1 MATSTEPIPAITE
14 PQRLRGLGLFE
25 DAAKKYSE
33 QAEERPEDLSLHLE
47 YAGLKLEQGLL
58 GDCLDMLVMFESRID
73 RDMEQSSPRLVAW
86 FKMFL
91 SFCRAATEVK
101 FETPMDQA
109 RQTFDAFIRDV
120 AEEDYDHLLV
130 NIASVYY
137 RLLDLARWCG
147 YETQNP
153 MPSLSPEFQV
163 SLAQHLLVTRD
174 FEGALKIAKLG
185 ESAETAY
192 ETPHNMTVLQGI
204 IRNNEASEVLRA
216 FALRAYSDKILLLGQ
231 TEAWINS
238 LKEAASAYDN
248 AGHAFG
254 SLQIEQELIQK
265 QPSMPASDDTLQ
277 KLWHI
282 ADRLESLGN
291 WLAVGECLQALAE
304 ISRKMSNS
312 HAEGQALE
320 IEKRVYDVSERCR
333 NPLLW
338 TKYNISRIQWSVLQG
353 ENTAR
358 NLELVEKVNNSIAK
372 YDAPRLQTTV
382 LMILSQSRMALGDPY
397 TAAYHLPTLFT
408 KATRRVRFLWGQDP
422 FLNARL
428 SYSSPPDGMSEL
440 QSLHKEMSEVRL
452 MIETAQSF
460 ERSQE
465 IQRLLHLAKGAY
477 LHQIHVRGIH
487 AVTQLVS
494 CILSFAE
501 EACASLEETHEK
513 TTQGDIREIR
523 SALLWSQAICSVN
536 EREAEKFIALAP
548 QLLHDASRLY
558 HEAGQEIFVAKI
570 EGQLS
575 LTYERLWQLRGC
587 QRDGSEF
594 KLAVASIEKDEEIMK
609 RIGSVRDLARVAQ
622 QAMSLYFGFL
632 TKHAFSTNSPLA
644 THRGVR
650 TRDEEKAFRLTLHHA
665 SEADRLFNLIRR
677 DRSSLQRQKAIEAKQ
692 ELRKNPL
699 VQSIFPVAIETNH
712 HADRPLIQ
720 WHWIQKAKA
729 RSISDILALG
739 INLPASLRNE
749 LNKNDELV
757 KMMDEESSL
766 VNEVSSVSVENG
778 LHARERLE
786 EHRGKMEEEPLLKA
800 ILDFRQGQPT
810 TLTRLMGLR
819 PPQVK
824 RNIFFVDWFVMS
836 GEFWMALVSA
846 STGISTFRLSFKPE
860 DAKEWKEQF
869 LGFGSYGEHHLDIHD
884 PEPLQR
890 LSSLVKPLLEK
901 SEPGDLLIFCPS
913 EKLHGLPLHAA
924 TISAE
929 PPESLIE
936 RNPIVYTASMT
947 TFEQCVMRES
957 DKGRD
962 GRTLS
967 HSYMA
972 VLERAENGPLNEAG
986 KRKRDKLYMEIKKI
1000 ATSSRGSP
1008 NNVYLGS
1015 DLTADRF
1022 ATALQSDLALF
1033 LGHCKGGPLD
1043 GSILNQRLVLEGRND
1058 KELGITVSDLFA
1070 IDVKVSHVALL
1081 ACASGSERRQE
1092 GDEPLGLIT
1101 ALLCAG
1107 ATSVAGNMWRTDV
1120 GTARELVR
1128 MMELYWGRHTDGG
1141 VVDLA
1146 GAMQKMIVKLKSGK
1160 DGIPRTPYHWA
1171 TLVLHGAWFL
1181 SA

>member
-372 YDAPRLQTTV
+372 
-382 LMILSQSRMALGDPY
+382 
-397 TAAYHLPTLFT
+397 
-408 KATRRVRFLWGQDP
+408 
-422 FLNARL
+422 
-428 SYSSPPDGMSEL
+428 
-440 QSLHKEMSEVRL
+440 
-452 MIETAQSF
+452 
-460 ERSQE
+460 
-465 IQRLLHLAKGAY
+465 
-477 LHQIHVRGIH
+477 
-487 AVTQLVS
+487 
-494 CILSFAE
+494 
-501 EACASLEETHEK
+501 
-513 TTQGDIREIR
+513 
-523 SALLWSQAICSVN
+523 
-536 EREAEKFIALAP
+536 
-548 QLLHDASRLY
+548 LY

-1128 MMELYWGRHTDGG
+1128 MMELDGGRHTDGG